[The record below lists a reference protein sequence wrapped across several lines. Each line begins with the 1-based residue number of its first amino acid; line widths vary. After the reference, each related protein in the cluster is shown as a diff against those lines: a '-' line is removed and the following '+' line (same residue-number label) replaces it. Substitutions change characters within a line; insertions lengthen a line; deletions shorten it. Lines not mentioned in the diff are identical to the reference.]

1 MASKQIDGTGRE
13 DEEEEEEEPAPDVMT
28 SPSRSHQ

>member
-1 MASKQIDGTGRE
+1 MASKQMDGTGRE